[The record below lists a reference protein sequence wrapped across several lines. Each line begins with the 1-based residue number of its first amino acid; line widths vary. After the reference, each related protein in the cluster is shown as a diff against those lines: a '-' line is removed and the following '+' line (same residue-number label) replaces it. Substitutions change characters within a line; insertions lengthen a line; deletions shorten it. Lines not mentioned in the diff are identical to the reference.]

1 MPVFSSRP
9 PDAGPSDVELAASG
23 VPDTSPTWELEL
35 LISGAV
41 LFALFQLPPLLNGF
55 FARVEPHATSTM
67 LSVLLF
73 VQIYVRAIVYALTA
87 SFVVHL
93 VARAYWVGLVGL
105 HSVFPKGVK
114 WENFRSGPIGL
125 EVYRQRLVSL
135 PAIISRTDNFCSVI
149 FSFAFLL
156 VLLFAFTV
164 CITSVYS
171 LVAYGVARAFF
182 GGRNTDTIFL
192 VLAGLTAIVPAL
204 TTLVDRRFGQR
215 LSPRG
220 QRIVKQL
227 VIFSYRGTAQGVIS
241 PIFVPLL
248 TNVGRKKIMAI
259 FYFSLFGIL
268 LFVIAERFARMD
280 QLSFNSYDYFGPSSR
295 FGVDYRLYESQRE
308 AGDIYAR
315 TPSIQSDII
324 TGSYVKLFIPYY
336 ARRYNAAIAKSCPA
350 VHPLQS
356 RGLQIGTDA
365 PVPDS
370 AAIPVLEC
378 LGRLHAVTVDGA
390 PRPDLQYRFYEHPGT
405 GIKGVITYIPADS
418 LTRGQHVITVRQ
430 VPTADASPTTPAPA
444 PWVIPFWR

>member
-1 MPVFSSRP
+1 MPVFSSRS
-9 PDAGPSDVELAASG
+9 PDAGPSDAELAASG

-41 LFALFQLPPLLNGF
+41 LFALFQIPPVLNGF
-55 FARVEPHATSTM
+55 FARVEPHVTSTAM
-67 LSVLLF
+67 SVLLF
-73 VQIYVRAIVYALTA
+73 AQLYMRAIVYALIA

-114 WENFRSGPIGL
+114 WENFKSGPVGL
-125 EVYRQRLVSL
+125 EVYQERLVSL
-135 PAIISRTDNFCSVI
+135 PQIISRTDNFCSVI

-164 CITSVYS
+164 GLTTVYS
-171 LVAYGVARAFF
+171 LIAYGIAHAFF

-192 VLAGLTAIVPAL
+192 VLAALTALVPAI
-204 TTLVDRRFGQR
+204 TTLIDRRVGQR

-220 QRIVKQL
+220 RRIVKRMI
-227 VIFSYRGTAQGVIS
+227 IFAYRGTAQGVIS

-248 TNVGRKKIMAI
+248 TNVGRKKIMVI
-259 FYFSLFGIL
+259 FYVSLFGIL
-268 LFVIAERFARMD
+268 TFVIAERFARND

-295 FGVDYRLYESQRE
+295 FGVDYRFYESQRDP
-308 AGDIYAR
+308 GDIYAR
-315 TPSIQSDII
+315 TPSIQSDVI

-336 ARRYNAAIAKSCPA
+336 PRRYNAAIAKSCPA
-350 VHPLQS
+350 LHPLQA
-356 RGLQIGTDA
+356 RGLQIGSDT

-378 LGRLHAVTVDGA
+378 LGRIHGVTVDGA
-390 PRPDLQYRFYEHPGT
+390 PRPDLEYRFYEHPGT

-418 LTRGQHVITVRQ
+418 LTRGQHVITVKQ
-430 VPTADASPTTPAPA
+430 VSAADASPTTPAPK